1 MLQRKTLASG
11 GPWCRTH
18 VRCWKKS
25 YSAIEHSVHRV
36 GGRPYNLEV
45 QEVIQSLLKE
55 KVLLLVPPKS
65 QWPIRNYE
73 IKNSNHNNLK
83 SNFSL
88 TFHRFDWGS
97 GRIPP
102 IPRRFR
108 GPYIQY
114 IVNCMKR
121 GRPHNGSS
129 KRPFLK
135 GAKNYRVS
143 YNLDVAPNTRTLIQK
158 WRFNQ
163 KFKLRDNFRIA
174 FVITS

>member
-1 MLQRKTLASG
+1 MRQG
-11 GPWCRTH
+11 GLDAEHMCD
-18 VRCWKKS
+18 VEKKS

-55 KVLLLVPPKS
+55 KILLLVPPKS

-97 GRIPP
+97 GEEMGRIPP

-108 GPYIQY
+108 CPYIQY

-174 FVITS
+174 LVITS